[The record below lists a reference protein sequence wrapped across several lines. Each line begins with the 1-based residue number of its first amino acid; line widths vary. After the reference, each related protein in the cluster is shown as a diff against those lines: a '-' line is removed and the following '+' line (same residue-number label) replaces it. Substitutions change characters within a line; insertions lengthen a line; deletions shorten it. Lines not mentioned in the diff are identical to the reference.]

1 MNKVLKIGYLNK
13 TSANVKKES
22 YTRNKKCF
30 LYFNL

>member
-13 TSANVKKES
+13 TSANAKEKS

-30 LYFNL
+30 WYFNL